1 MTDAACSIP
10 PGSPSTSL
18 CSSAPW
24 PSLGM
29 ACATLERCEVP
40 LDPAVLGAR
49 FWQLSEAPWL
59 VAQGGGTPRRLSS
72 SVTSKL
78 AVSKVPLDL
87 VMPDR
92 WRRGVTGS
100 DEQCWLCALPTA
112 SKGLAQSPAQR
123 PCDGGGRTVGR
134 CQGAL
139 I

>member
-59 VAQGGGTPRRLSS
+59 VAQGGGTPRRFSS
-72 SVTSKL
+72 SVISEL
-78 AVSKVPLDL
+78 AVSKVP
-87 VMPDR
+87 
-92 WRRGVTGS
+92 W
-100 DEQCWLCALPTA
+100 
-112 SKGLAQSPAQR
+112 
-123 PCDGGGRTVGR
+123 
-134 CQGAL
+134 